1 MSLAAGMR
9 SSSSLHTVDLSLNQL
24 GATAGRALAAV
35 LASADCLTLSV
46 LRLWRNP
53 LTDDGVVALM
63 DALSDSTAPLRMLDL
78 RECRVSSRGAASVAH
93 VLNDRSVARALRVL
107 DLRGN
112 TLNDG
117 AVRDSLLALV
127 TRDVHVTLK

>member
-24 GATAGRALAAV
+24 GASAGRALAAV
-35 LASADCLTLSV
+35 LASAECVTLSV

-53 LTDDGVVALM
+53 LTDDGVAALM
-63 DALSDSTAPLRMLDL
+63 DALSDSTAPLRVLDL

-93 VLNDRSVARALRVL
+93 VLNDRAAARGLRVL

-112 TLNDG
+112 ALSDG
-117 AVRDSLLALV
+117 AVRDSLLSLV
-127 TRDVHVTLK
+127 TRDVHVALK

>member
-24 GATAGRALAAV
+24 GASAGRALAAV
-35 LASADCLTLSV
+35 LASADCVTLTV

-53 LTDDGVVALM
+53 LTDDGVAALM
-63 DALSDSTAPLRMLDL
+63 DALSESTVPLRVLDL
-78 RECRVSSRGAASVAH
+78 RECRVSSRGAASVAQ
-93 VLNDRSVARALRVL
+93 VLKDPGVARALRVL

-127 TRDVHVTLK
+127 TRDVHVKFK